1 MACYLGKAKNPIAAV
16 IGMLEP
22 FTHKF
27 LGKCQKFV
35 YRGLPQDTMSGP
47 LTAGLGNL
55 WEAT

>member
-1 MACYLGKAKNPIAAV
+1 MACYLGKAKNPIAAT

-27 LGKCQKFV
+27 WGKHQKFV
-35 YRGLPQDTMSGP
+35 YRGLPQDTLSGL